1 VATIGGTYHGECQ
14 RRLSL
19 HLYEAP
25 LVFPTYPYM
34 IKYLLETYAL
44 DDELAQ
50 ASIAVTNRKAG
61 GKKLYISSK

>member
-1 VATIGGTYHGECQ
+1 MPKKAITLPLRG
-14 RRLSL
+14 
-19 HLYEAP
+19 P